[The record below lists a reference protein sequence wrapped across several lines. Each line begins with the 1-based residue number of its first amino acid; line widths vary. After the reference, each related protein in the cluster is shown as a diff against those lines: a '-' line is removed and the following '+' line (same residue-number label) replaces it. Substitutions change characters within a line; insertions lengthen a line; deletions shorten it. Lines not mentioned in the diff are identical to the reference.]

1 MTVQAVS
8 SILLRLELAGAVER
22 APRHLRPRTLKPFAS
37 TMRPAVSTGPARAV
51 LTSRSPSAGTR
62 IRIPM
67 KQTVIDIL
75 IYLFEHYIDDEI
87 EIDADRDRL
96 KAELRNAGFEGGQV
110 SKAFDW
116 LQELAVNRASADDLP
131 SAAPTSTRVYTSDE
145 QAKLDTECRGFLV
158 FLEQA
163 NVLDAISRELVVDRV
178 LALESDEIDI
188 VQLKWIILMVL
199 FNQPGQEQAFLW
211 MEDLV
216 MDDLYGYLH

>member
-1 MTVQAVS
+1 
-8 SILLRLELAGAVER
+8 
-22 APRHLRPRTLKPFAS
+22 
-37 TMRPAVSTGPARAV
+37 
-51 LTSRSPSAGTR
+51 
-62 IRIPM
+62 M

-87 EIDADRDRL
+87 ELDVDRDRL
-96 KAELRNAGFEGGQV
+96 KSELREAGFESGQV
-110 SKAFDW
+110 AKAFDW

-131 SAAPTSTRVYTSDE
+131 SAAHTSSRIYTAEE
-145 QAKLDTECRGFLV
+145 QRKLDVECRGFMY

-163 NVLDAISRELVVDRV
+163 GVLDPLSRELVIDRV

-188 VQLKWIILMVL
+188 GQLKWIILMVL

-216 MDDLYGYLH
+216 MDDLYGNLH